1 MIASSSDYV
10 EYIMEQLAAIA
21 GVTSGRFFGG
31 TGLSVNSAQFAMVM
45 GNSLYFAVDSATRPK
60 YEQMG
65 SSCFSYNTKNGRVQV
80 KRYFQV
86 PADALEDQGTLVAL
100 ATEAIQVALK
110 SKKRGGKSGA

>member
-1 MIASSSDYV
+1 MTATSSGYV
-10 EYIMEQLAAIA
+10 EYILEQLGPLA

-86 PADALEDQGTLVAL
+86 PAEALEDQDTLVAL

-110 SKKRGGKSGA
+110 PKRRRSKGGA